1 MARPIT
7 EHPAIT
13 AATAVGVIAA
23 VGLGLWAGYE
33 LRKRRFAQRPYNA
46 YRKFEKHHRGEEDDY
61 TAVGI

>member
-1 MARPIT
+1 MARPMT

-13 AATAVGVIAA
+13 ITTAVGVMAA

-46 YRKFEKHHRGEEDDY
+46 YRKFEKRRPDEDDY

>member
-13 AATAVGVIAA
+13 ITTAAGVLAA

-33 LRKRRFAQRPYNA
+33 LRKRRFANRPYTA
-46 YRKFEKHHRGEEDDY
+46 YRKFEKRRDEDDY